1 MSNHTSDYFKVSD
14 IEDETNA
21 QRIARLQTARTAFVV
36 NSTAGINR
44 AQAALNHGNAVAYAS
59 RRQDTVRKA
68 KRAKVIAYVIAAQT
82 LTVAAAVGVVITK

>member
-1 MSNHTSDYFKVSD
+1 MNN
-14 IEDETNA
+14 ETA
-21 QRIARLQTARTAFVV
+21 TQRTARLQAARTAFVV
-36 NSTAGINR
+36 SSTAGINR

-82 LTVAAAVGVVITK
+82 LTVAAAVGVVIAK